1 MRLLSAP
8 ITVILGLTVLV
19 CPIQAKNVFSLSLSI
34 DSNGGYHRWI
44 GNRAL
49 RRDLDTP
56 TVVVTTATVGTED
69 SVTKG

>member
-8 ITVILGLTVLV
+8 IAVTLGLAFLV
-19 CPIQAKNVFSLSLSI
+19 GSTQAKNVFSLSLST
-34 DSNGGYHRWI
+34 DSNGAYHRWI

-56 TVVVTTATVGTED
+56 TVVVTTATVGTE
-69 SVTKG
+69 GQ